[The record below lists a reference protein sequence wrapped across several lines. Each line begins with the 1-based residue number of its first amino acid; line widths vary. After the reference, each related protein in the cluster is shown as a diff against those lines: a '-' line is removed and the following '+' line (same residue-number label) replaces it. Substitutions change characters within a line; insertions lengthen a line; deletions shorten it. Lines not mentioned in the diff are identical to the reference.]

1 MMKTIN
7 LHIQKAQETPS
18 RRNMKK
24 TTLRHIIIK
33 LLKTIDR
40 KKPTKIRQR
49 KRHMPYKI
57 RTKMTANFLLE
68 TMQARRQ

>member
-24 TTLRHIIIK
+24 TTLGNIIIK
-33 LLKTIDR
+33 LLETIAKGISDSLFQWR
-40 KKPTKIRQR
+40 KDSFFQHVMLNNKLSICK
-49 KRHMPYKI
+49 K
-57 RTKMTANFLLE
+57 
-68 TMQARRQ
+68 